1 MTPPEVLA
9 AARQVFGDRF
19 ELAESYHDLLAG
31 QGIEW
36 GLIGPREVDRLWER
50 HILNS
55 VALAHLM
62 PQGALVCDVGSG
74 AGLPGVPLAIARP
87 DLRMTLLE
95 PLLRRSNFLTDVV
108 DKLGITEHVGVER
121 GRAEDFDGDFDVV
134 TSRAVAPLAR
144 LLPWCLDL
152 MGAGGSLVA
161 LKGASVADEVKTVD
175 KFLDRFRL
183 RAEILS
189 VRAHPAVEPTTA
201 VRVTRR

>member
-1 MTPPEVLA
+1 MTPPEVLD

-19 ELAESYHDLLAG
+19 ELAERYHDLLAG

-55 VALAHLM
+55 VALADLM
-62 PQGALVCDVGSG
+62 PQGAQVCDVGSG

-87 DLRMTLLE
+87 DLGMTLLE
-95 PLLRRSNFLTDVV
+95 PLLRRSNFLTEVV
-108 DKLGITEHVGVER
+108 DKLGITDHVGVER

-134 TSRAVAPLAR
+134 TSRAVAPLAK

-152 MGAGGSLVA
+152 IGPSGELVA
-161 LKGASVADEVKTVD
+161 LKGASVADEVKAVD
-175 KFLDRFRL
+175 KYLVKNRL
-183 RAEILS
+183 SAEILS
-189 VRAHPAVEPTTA
+189 VRAHPAVEATTA
-201 VRVTRR
+201 VRITRR